1 GSRACGRTGHAGGAR
16 ERARRPHRGRR
27 PRGGRCGRER
37 AGCAREAGPSHG
49 CGERTG
55 ARSVRDFDRGGG
67 GRQGGAAGSAGADG
81 PGAGGGPFAPC
92 ARARARGGPA
102 RATAAPSRE
111 ADPARAAQGRA
122 ARRRGRTAGSIRAM
136 RHALLGLI
144 LVGALSGAGGLAH
157 AQGKGRSR
165 SEREAQA
172 LYQKGLKA
180 YNLADYDKAIEA
192 FKAAYELSEAPRLL
206 YNIAQA
212 YRLKGDCPQALRFYK
227 TFLREQPTASNRSS
241 VEGLVAEM
249 EKCAQAP
256 APKPPLT
263 PAPTVEPKPEPVPMP
278 VTPAPPPPSAPAPAV
293 APSAPAPIE
302 SPPAARPPMEPP
314 HESDRGHTTRVV
326 GLVTAGRGG
335 ALVGAPVYF
344 RA

>member
-1 GSRACGRTGHAGGAR
+1 
-16 ERARRPHRGRR
+16 
-27 PRGGRCGRER
+27 
-37 AGCAREAGPSHG
+37 
-49 CGERTG
+49 
-55 ARSVRDFDRGGG
+55 
-67 GRQGGAAGSAGADG
+67 
-81 PGAGGGPFAPC
+81 
-92 ARARARGGPA
+92 
-102 RATAAPSRE
+102 
-111 ADPARAAQGRA
+111 
-122 ARRRGRTAGSIRAM
+122 M

-326 GLVTAGRGG
+326 GLVTAGVGVALMGTAVYFGAQASSDADEVTRLFQMHGTWTPHYQQVESDGQTADLIQKVLYGVGG
-335 ALVGAPVYF
+335 AAVVGGAILYYLGVRAESAPDAQVSF
-344 RA
+344 SPLPGGGAMVWSCRF